1 VFICV
6 HLWLFT
12 LLAAP
17 DFPNPQFQP
26 QQQPPKQMTK
36 KNKTEKSA
44 PQPGDTISTLRNG
57 EKIYAV
63 ITGTEGALT
72 ARQCAGP
79 EFKVDEKNIVVEQGS

>member
-1 VFICV
+1 VVIYSFSCTRFSKPSIS
-6 HLWLFT
+6 T
-12 LLAAP
+12 ATTTTETN
-17 DFPNPQFQP
+17 DQ
-26 QQQPPKQMTK
+26 

-79 EFKVDEKNIVVEQGS
+79 EFKVDEKNIVIEQGS